1 MKIINDTNEINTEE
15 ISQKTKIIF
24 SENLKFDD
32 IMEMES
38 NKKTIN
44 FVEQKIKL
52 IFTSNESLDIINF
65 YDFKYKGT
73 ITLSFKFKSI
83 KNQLSLLK
91 FDSLLES
98 IRNLNEGQVI
108 NLHFSSS
115 FIYDYNDNSKKNL
128 LNVNQIKID
137 DVLYC
142 FSLFEL
148 NKIFLNNTNFSSIIL
163 KNIKFNSNSQ
173 IQNLFDF
180 LEKQK
185 NLNFLK
191 IENLY
196 LELFDS
202 QEQIILNCFQV
213 INNQIYMIR
222 KLENKETLLNINN
235 FILKNAPLVNIINNE
250 KTNDNLSYIS
260 INQSSILSINFCGII
275 KYVYYNQ
282 KYYLSIDQNY
292 FEDDTTMDIEKEE
305 QRNFN
310 NFQTFKKLIGN
321 NNLKIYKLKL
331 SNITKTFDVGNKES
345 INEVYFNNCSSE
357 VTQYIISQLPNLKNL
372 KLKGIND
379 LNCIIIPK
387 SIIKLTINDSY
398 INNSS
403 LPNLQKIN
411 IILNSL
417 KENEILFEQ
426 SNQYNIT
433 LESIK
438 NILKEKNDN
447 LKEIVLERNSIFLS
461 FETNEESC
469 FNKSNIIFKN
479 CFINQKLFEKLNL
492 NVNRQIFCINCSI
505 ENEKFLEPFQNITF
519 DFYTY
524 NNLIF
529 KSYKKNDIEDYIKNL
544 FLKED
549 TNLKFNYIDTK
560 NKKIKINTKSK
571 EEYRKMVLTFFIFKN
586 ESIFT
591 SCKDIIDKFNEKIGN
606 NIILWS
612 KDRNNENII
621 YPVIWSDYYLS
632 KEQINFIKGLN
643 NIQIELKK
651 K

>member
-202 QEQIILNCFQV
+202 QEQIILNYFQI

-560 NKKIKINTKSK
+560 NKKIKINTKSN

>member
-1 MKIINDTNEINTEE
+1 
-15 ISQKTKIIF
+15 
-24 SENLKFDD
+24 
-32 IMEMES
+32 
-38 NKKTIN
+38 
-44 FVEQKIKL
+44 
-52 IFTSNESLDIINF
+52 
-65 YDFKYKGT
+65 
-73 ITLSFKFKSI
+73 
-83 KNQLSLLK
+83 
-91 FDSLLES
+91 
-98 IRNLNEGQVI
+98 
-108 NLHFSSS
+108 
-115 FIYDYNDNSKKNL
+115 
-128 LNVNQIKID
+128 
-137 DVLYC
+137 
-142 FSLFEL
+142 
-148 NKIFLNNTNFSSIIL
+148 
-163 KNIKFNSNSQ
+163 
-173 IQNLFDF
+173 
-180 LEKQK
+180 
-185 NLNFLK
+185 
-191 IENLY
+191 
-196 LELFDS
+196 
-202 QEQIILNCFQV
+202 
-213 INNQIYMIR
+213 MIR
-222 KLENKETLLNINN
+222 KLENKETLLNINK
-235 FILKNAPLVNIINNE
+235 FIVKNSPLINIINNK

-282 KYYLSIDQNY
+282 KYYLSIDQNH
-292 FEDDTTMDIEKEE
+292 FEEDTTMDIEKEE

-310 NFQTFKKLIGN
+310 NFQNFKKLIGN

-331 SNITKTFDVGNKES
+331 SNITKIFEVGNKES

-357 VTQYIISQLPNLKNL
+357 VTQYIISLLPNLKHL
-372 KLKGIND
+372 KLKGINN

-479 CFINQKLFEKLNL
+479 CVINQKLFEKLNL
-492 NVNRQIFCINCSI
+492 NVNRQIFYFNCSI
-505 ENEKFLEPFQNITF
+505 ENERFLEPFQNITF
-519 DFYTY
+519 AFYTY

-529 KSYKKNDIEDYIKNL
+529 KSYEKNDIEDYIKNL

-560 NKKIKINTKSK
+560 NKKIKIITKSN

-591 SCKDIIDKFNEKIGN
+591 SCKDIIDKVNDKIRN

-643 NIQIELKK
+643 NIQIKLKK
-651 K
+651 KK

>member
-202 QEQIILNCFQV
+202 QEQIILNYFQI

-417 KENEILFEQ
+417 KEKEILFEQ

>member
-202 QEQIILNCFQV
+202 QEQIILNYFQI

-292 FEDDTTMDIEKEE
+292 FEDDTTMDIEKED

-417 KENEILFEQ
+417 KEKEILFEQ

-492 NVNRQIFCINCSI
+492 NINRQIFCINCSI
-505 ENEKFLEPFQNITF
+505 ENERFLEPFQNITF

-560 NKKIKINTKSK
+560 NKKIKINTKSN

>member
-1 MKIINDTNEINTEE
+1 MKIINDTNEINIEE

-38 NKKTIN
+38 NKKIIN
-44 FVEQKIKL
+44 FIEPKIKL

-98 IRNLNEGQVI
+98 IRNLNEGQII

-115 FIYDYNDNSKKNL
+115 FIYDYNDNSKKNF

-148 NKIFLNNTNFSSIIL
+148 NKIFLNNTNFSRIIL

-202 QEQIILNCFQV
+202 QEQIILNYFQV

-260 INQSSILSINFCGII
+260 INQSSILSIYFCGII

-292 FEDDTTMDIEKEE
+292 FEDDTTMDLEKEE

-331 SNITKTFDVGNKES
+331 SNITKKFDVGNKES
-345 INEVYFNNCSSE
+345 INEVYFNDCSSE
-357 VTQYIISQLPNLKNL
+357 VTQYIINQLPNLKNL

-479 CFINQKLFEKLNL
+479 CVIDQKLFEKLNL
-492 NVNRQIFCINCSI
+492 NSNRQIFYINCSI

-529 KSYKKNDIEDYIKNL
+529 KSYEKNDIEDYINNL

-560 NKKIKINTKSK
+560 NKNIKIITKSN

-591 SCKDIIDKFNEKIGN
+591 SCKDIIDKFSEKIGN

-621 YPVIWSDYYLS
+621 YPVIWSEYYLY
-632 KEQINFIKGLN
+632 KEQINIIKGLN

>member
-115 FIYDYNDNSKKNL
+115 FIYDYNDNSKKNF

-202 QEQIILNCFQV
+202 QEQIILNYFQV

-292 FEDDTTMDIEKEE
+292 FEDDTTMDLEKEE

-417 KENEILFEQ
+417 KEKEILFEQ

-560 NKKIKINTKSK
+560 NKKIKIITKSN

>member
-1 MKIINDTNEINTEE
+1 MKIINDTNEINIEE

-38 NKKTIN
+38 NKKIIN
-44 FVEQKIKL
+44 FIEPKIKL

-98 IRNLNEGQVI
+98 IRNLNEGQII

-115 FIYDYNDNSKKNL
+115 FIYDYNDNSKKNF

-148 NKIFLNNTNFSSIIL
+148 NKIFLNNTNFSRIIL

-202 QEQIILNCFQV
+202 QEQIILNYFQV

-260 INQSSILSINFCGII
+260 INQSSILSIYFCGII

-292 FEDDTTMDIEKEE
+292 FEDDTTMDLEKEE

-331 SNITKTFDVGNKES
+331 SNITKKFDVGNKES
-345 INEVYFNNCSSE
+345 INEVYFNDCSSE
-357 VTQYIISQLPNLKNL
+357 VTQYIINQLPNLKNL

-479 CFINQKLFEKLNL
+479 CVINQKLFEKLNL
-492 NVNRQIFCINCSI
+492 NSNRQIFYINCSI

-529 KSYKKNDIEDYIKNL
+529 KSYEKNDIEDYINNL

-560 NKKIKINTKSK
+560 NKNIKIITKSN

-591 SCKDIIDKFNEKIGN
+591 SCKDIIDKFSEKIGN

>member
-202 QEQIILNCFQV
+202 QEQIILNYFQI

-260 INQSSILSINFCGII
+260 INQSSILSIYFCGII

-345 INEVYFNNCSSE
+345 INEVYFNDCSSE

-417 KENEILFEQ
+417 KENEILFDQ
-426 SNQYNIT
+426 SSQYNIT

-560 NKKIKINTKSK
+560 NKNIKIITKSN

>member
-202 QEQIILNCFQV
+202 QEQIILNYFQI

-310 NFQTFKKLIGN
+310 NFQNFKKLIGN

-417 KENEILFEQ
+417 KEKEILFEQ

-560 NKKIKINTKSK
+560 NKKIKINTKSN

>member
-202 QEQIILNCFQV
+202 QEQIILNYFQI

-417 KENEILFEQ
+417 KEKEILFEQ

-492 NVNRQIFCINCSI
+492 NINRQIFCINCSI

>member
-202 QEQIILNCFQV
+202 QEQIILNYFQI

-417 KENEILFEQ
+417 KEKEILFEQ

-560 NKKIKINTKSK
+560 NKKIKINTKSN

>member
-115 FIYDYNDNSKKNL
+115 FIYDYNDNSKKNF

-202 QEQIILNCFQV
+202 QEQIILNYFQI

-250 KTNDNLSYIS
+250 KANDNLSYIT

-292 FEDDTTMDIEKEE
+292 FEDDTTMDIEKED

-560 NKKIKINTKSK
+560 NKKIKINTKSN

>member
-202 QEQIILNCFQV
+202 QEQIILNYFQI

-417 KENEILFEQ
+417 KEKEILFEQ

-492 NVNRQIFCINCSI
+492 NINRQIFCINCSI
-505 ENEKFLEPFQNITF
+505 ENERFLEPFQNITF

-560 NKKIKINTKSK
+560 NKKIKINTKSN

>member
-202 QEQIILNCFQV
+202 QEQIILNYFQI

-292 FEDDTTMDIEKEE
+292 FEDDTTMDIEKED

-417 KENEILFEQ
+417 KEKEILFEQ

-560 NKKIKINTKSK
+560 NKKIKINTKSN

>member
-1 MKIINDTNEINTEE
+1 
-15 ISQKTKIIF
+15 
-24 SENLKFDD
+24 
-32 IMEMES
+32 
-38 NKKTIN
+38 
-44 FVEQKIKL
+44 
-52 IFTSNESLDIINF
+52 
-65 YDFKYKGT
+65 
-73 ITLSFKFKSI
+73 
-83 KNQLSLLK
+83 
-91 FDSLLES
+91 
-98 IRNLNEGQVI
+98 
-108 NLHFSSS
+108 
-115 FIYDYNDNSKKNL
+115 
-128 LNVNQIKID
+128 
-137 DVLYC
+137 
-142 FSLFEL
+142 
-148 NKIFLNNTNFSSIIL
+148 
-163 KNIKFNSNSQ
+163 
-173 IQNLFDF
+173 
-180 LEKQK
+180 
-185 NLNFLK
+185 
-191 IENLY
+191 
-196 LELFDS
+196 
-202 QEQIILNCFQV
+202 
-213 INNQIYMIR
+213 MIR
-222 KLENKETLLNINN
+222 KLENKETLLNINK
-235 FILKNAPLVNIINNE
+235 FIVKNAPLVNIINNK

-282 KYYLSIDQNY
+282 KYYLSIDQNH
-292 FEDDTTMDIEKEE
+292 FEEDTTMDIEKEE

-310 NFQTFKKLIGN
+310 NFQNFKKLIGN

-331 SNITKTFDVGNKES
+331 SNITKIFEVGNKES

-357 VTQYIISQLPNLKNL
+357 VTQYIISLLPNLKHL
-372 KLKGIND
+372 KLKGINN

-426 SNQYNIT
+426 SNQSNIT

-479 CFINQKLFEKLNL
+479 CVINQKLFEKLNL
-492 NVNRQIFCINCSI
+492 NVNRQIFYFNCSI
-505 ENEKFLEPFQNITF
+505 ENERFLEPFQNITF

-529 KSYKKNDIEDYIKNL
+529 KSYEKNDIEDYIKNL

-560 NKKIKINTKSK
+560 NKKIKIITKSN

-591 SCKDIIDKFNEKIGN
+591 SCKDIIDKVNDKIRN

-643 NIQIELKK
+643 NIQIKLKK
-651 K
+651 KK

>member
-1 MKIINDTNEINTEE
+1 
-15 ISQKTKIIF
+15 
-24 SENLKFDD
+24 
-32 IMEMES
+32 
-38 NKKTIN
+38 
-44 FVEQKIKL
+44 
-52 IFTSNESLDIINF
+52 
-65 YDFKYKGT
+65 
-73 ITLSFKFKSI
+73 
-83 KNQLSLLK
+83 
-91 FDSLLES
+91 
-98 IRNLNEGQVI
+98 
-108 NLHFSSS
+108 
-115 FIYDYNDNSKKNL
+115 
-128 LNVNQIKID
+128 
-137 DVLYC
+137 
-142 FSLFEL
+142 
-148 NKIFLNNTNFSSIIL
+148 
-163 KNIKFNSNSQ
+163 
-173 IQNLFDF
+173 
-180 LEKQK
+180 
-185 NLNFLK
+185 
-191 IENLY
+191 
-196 LELFDS
+196 
-202 QEQIILNCFQV
+202 
-213 INNQIYMIR
+213 MIR
-222 KLENKETLLNINN
+222 KLENKETLLNINK
-235 FILKNAPLVNIINNE
+235 FIVKNAPLVNIINNK

-282 KYYLSIDQNY
+282 KYYLSIDQNH
-292 FEDDTTMDIEKEE
+292 FEEDTTMDIEKEE

-310 NFQTFKKLIGN
+310 NFQNFKKLIGN

-331 SNITKTFDVGNKES
+331 SNITKIFEVGNKES

-357 VTQYIISQLPNLKNL
+357 VTQYIISLLPNLKHL
-372 KLKGIND
+372 KLKGINN

-479 CFINQKLFEKLNL
+479 CVINQKLFEKLNL
-492 NVNRQIFCINCSI
+492 NVNRQIFYFNCSI
-505 ENEKFLEPFQNITF
+505 ENERFLEPFQNITF

-529 KSYKKNDIEDYIKNL
+529 KSYEKNDIEDYIKNL

-549 TNLKFNYIDTK
+549 INLKFNYIDTK
-560 NKKIKINTKSK
+560 NKKIKIITKSN

-591 SCKDIIDKFNEKIGN
+591 SCKDIIDKVNDKIRN
-606 NIILWS
+606 NINLWS

-651 K
+651 KK

>member
-38 NKKTIN
+38 NKKIIN
-44 FVEQKIKL
+44 FIEPKIKL

-73 ITLSFKFKSI
+73 IILSFKFKSI

-142 FSLFEL
+142 FSIFEL

-202 QEQIILNCFQV
+202 QEQIILNYFQV

-310 NFQTFKKLIGN
+310 TFQTFKKLIGN

-479 CFINQKLFEKLNL
+479 YVINQKLFEKLNL
-492 NVNRQIFCINCSI
+492 NVNRQIFYFNCSI
-505 ENEKFLEPFQNITF
+505 ENERFLEPFQNITF

>member
-115 FIYDYNDNSKKNL
+115 FIYDYNDNSKKNF

-202 QEQIILNCFQV
+202 QEQIILNYFQV

-417 KENEILFEQ
+417 KEKEILFEQ

-492 NVNRQIFCINCSI
+492 NINRQIFCINCSI
-505 ENEKFLEPFQNITF
+505 ENERFLEPFQNITF

-560 NKKIKINTKSK
+560 NKKIKIITKSN

>member
-1 MKIINDTNEINTEE
+1 
-15 ISQKTKIIF
+15 
-24 SENLKFDD
+24 
-32 IMEMES
+32 
-38 NKKTIN
+38 
-44 FVEQKIKL
+44 
-52 IFTSNESLDIINF
+52 
-65 YDFKYKGT
+65 
-73 ITLSFKFKSI
+73 
-83 KNQLSLLK
+83 
-91 FDSLLES
+91 
-98 IRNLNEGQVI
+98 
-108 NLHFSSS
+108 
-115 FIYDYNDNSKKNL
+115 
-128 LNVNQIKID
+128 
-137 DVLYC
+137 
-142 FSLFEL
+142 
-148 NKIFLNNTNFSSIIL
+148 
-163 KNIKFNSNSQ
+163 
-173 IQNLFDF
+173 
-180 LEKQK
+180 
-185 NLNFLK
+185 
-191 IENLY
+191 
-196 LELFDS
+196 
-202 QEQIILNCFQV
+202 
-213 INNQIYMIR
+213 MIR
-222 KLENKETLLNINN
+222 KLENKETLLNINK
-235 FILKNAPLVNIINNE
+235 FIVKNAPLVNIINNK

-282 KYYLSIDQNY
+282 KYYLSIDQNH
-292 FEDDTTMDIEKEE
+292 FEEDTTMDIEKEE

-331 SNITKTFDVGNKES
+331 SNITKIFEVGNKES

-357 VTQYIISQLPNLKNL
+357 VTQYIISQLPNLKHL
-372 KLKGIND
+372 KLKGINN

-447 LKEIVLERNSIFLS
+447 LKEIVLERNSIFLF
-461 FETNEESC
+461 FETNEEIRHKWQERLEYIMIDE
-469 FNKSNIIFKN
+469 FQDID
-479 CFINQKLFEKLNL
+479 FIQYELMKVLNQKLFEKLNL
-492 NVNRQIFCINCSI
+492 NVNRQIFYFNCSI
-505 ENEKFLEPFQNITF
+505 ENERFLEPFQNITF

-529 KSYKKNDIEDYIKNL
+529 KSYEKNDIEDYIKNL

-560 NKKIKINTKSK
+560 NKKIKIITKSN

-591 SCKDIIDKFNEKIGN
+591 SCKDIIDKVNDKIRN

-643 NIQIELKK
+643 NIQIKLKK
-651 K
+651 KK

>member
-202 QEQIILNCFQV
+202 QEQIILNYFQI

-560 NKKIKINTKSK
+560 NKNIKIITKSN

>member
-1 MKIINDTNEINTEE
+1 
-15 ISQKTKIIF
+15 
-24 SENLKFDD
+24 
-32 IMEMES
+32 
-38 NKKTIN
+38 
-44 FVEQKIKL
+44 
-52 IFTSNESLDIINF
+52 
-65 YDFKYKGT
+65 
-73 ITLSFKFKSI
+73 
-83 KNQLSLLK
+83 
-91 FDSLLES
+91 
-98 IRNLNEGQVI
+98 
-108 NLHFSSS
+108 
-115 FIYDYNDNSKKNL
+115 
-128 LNVNQIKID
+128 
-137 DVLYC
+137 
-142 FSLFEL
+142 
-148 NKIFLNNTNFSSIIL
+148 
-163 KNIKFNSNSQ
+163 
-173 IQNLFDF
+173 
-180 LEKQK
+180 
-185 NLNFLK
+185 
-191 IENLY
+191 
-196 LELFDS
+196 
-202 QEQIILNCFQV
+202 
-213 INNQIYMIR
+213 MIR
-222 KLENKETLLNINN
+222 KLENKETLLNINK
-235 FILKNAPLVNIINNE
+235 FIVKNAPLVNIINNK

-282 KYYLSIDQNY
+282 KYYLSIDQNH
-292 FEDDTTMDIEKEE
+292 FEEDTTMDIEKEE

-310 NFQTFKKLIGN
+310 NFQNFKKLIGN

-331 SNITKTFDVGNKES
+331 SNITKIFEVGNKES

-357 VTQYIISQLPNLKNL
+357 VTQYIISLLPNLKHL
-372 KLKGIND
+372 KLKGINN

-479 CFINQKLFEKLNL
+479 CVINQKLFEKLNL
-492 NVNRQIFCINCSI
+492 NVNRQIFYFNCSI
-505 ENEKFLEPFQNITF
+505 ENERFLEPFQNITF

-529 KSYKKNDIEDYIKNL
+529 KSYEKNDIEDYIKNL

-560 NKKIKINTKSK
+560 NKKIKIITKSN

-591 SCKDIIDKFNEKIGN
+591 SCKDIIDKVNDKIRN
-606 NIILWS
+606 NINLWS

-651 K
+651 KK

>member
-202 QEQIILNCFQV
+202 QEQIILNYFQI

-417 KENEILFEQ
+417 KEKEILFEQ

-492 NVNRQIFCINCSI
+492 NINRQIFCINCSI

-560 NKKIKINTKSK
+560 NKKIKINTKSN

>member
-1 MKIINDTNEINTEE
+1 MKIINDTNEINIEE

-38 NKKTIN
+38 NKKIIN
-44 FVEQKIKL
+44 FIEPKIKL

-98 IRNLNEGQVI
+98 IRNLNEGQII

-115 FIYDYNDNSKKNL
+115 FIYDYNDNSKKNF

-148 NKIFLNNTNFSSIIL
+148 NKIFLNNTYFSRIIL

-202 QEQIILNCFQV
+202 QEQIILNYFQV

-260 INQSSILSINFCGII
+260 INQSSILSIYFCGII

-292 FEDDTTMDIEKEE
+292 FEDDTTMDLEKEE

-331 SNITKTFDVGNKES
+331 SNITKKFDVGNKES
-345 INEVYFNNCSSE
+345 INEVYFNDCSSE
-357 VTQYIISQLPNLKNL
+357 VTQYIINQLPNLKNL

-479 CFINQKLFEKLNL
+479 CVIDQKLFEKLNL
-492 NVNRQIFCINCSI
+492 NSNRQIFYINCSI

-529 KSYKKNDIEDYIKNL
+529 KSYEKNDIEDYINNL

-560 NKKIKINTKSK
+560 NKNIKIITKSN

-591 SCKDIIDKFNEKIGN
+591 SCKDIIDKFSEKIGN

>member
-202 QEQIILNCFQV
+202 QEQIILNYFQI

-292 FEDDTTMDIEKEE
+292 FEDDTTMDIEKED

-447 LKEIVLERNSIFLS
+447 LKEIILERNSIFLS

-479 CFINQKLFEKLNL
+479 CVINQKLFEKLNL